1 MERLTQILSML
12 AGAEART
19 LSADELLEVVPYG
32 AERVE
37 DQRDQLRRD
46 VRHLETLG
54 WEIANTAPEGETAR
68 YRLTAI
74 DNRLRVEFT
83 PEQRNELLRA
93 ASAASLS
100 ELVDDLGSG
109 SRAGVDGAEEMVVLT
124 PGEARDLSL
133 VQRAVAQHCRLDFS
147 YRGKVRAVHPQGLY
161 LRRGGWYLTAV
172 EHTATDPK
180 TFVVSRMSDLH
191 IHSPGSAPAPDE
203 AARPQLDPI
212 SWLIDPPLTV
222 VVRTT
227 EQHRGH
233 VEELLGGAA
242 SLEERGGELELS
254 IPVTHRAAFRRRL
267 YELGS
272 RVVLVAPEEI
282 RDEVRAELLAVAG
295 EDGP

>member
-12 AGAEART
+12 AGAEGHT
-19 LSADELLEVVPYG
+19 LTADELLQVVPYG

-54 WEIANTAPEGETAR
+54 WEIANTAPDGGTAR
-68 YRLTAI
+68 YRLTAV

-83 PEQRNELLRA
+83 PEQRTELLRV

-100 ELVDDLGSG
+100 ELVDQLGGGTGEALDSP
-109 SRAGVDGAEEMVVLT
+109 DEMAVLT
-124 PGEARDLSL
+124 PRQTRDLSL
-133 VQRAVAQHCRLDFS
+133 VQRAVSQHCRLEFS
-147 YRGKVRAVHPQGLY
+147 YRGKRRVVDPQGLY
-161 LRRGGWYLTAV
+161 LRSGGWYLTAV
-172 EHTATDPK
+172 EDAATDPK
-180 TFVVSRMSDLH
+180 TFVVARMSDLH
-191 IHSPGSAPAPDE
+191 IGNPGSAPVPDG

-212 SWLIDPPLTV
+212 SWLIDPPLAA
-222 VVRTT
+222 VVRTS

-233 VEELLGGAA
+233 VEELLGAATSVLGIGAD
-242 SLEERGGELELS
+242 LELT

-282 RDEVRAELLAVAG
+282 RDEVRNELRAVVG
-295 EDGP
+295 EDT